1 MKPTGPHGVMA
12 EFNTADEL
20 VAAGRRAYAEGFR
33 KMDAYSPF
41 PIEALDEAIGIPHTI
56 LPWLVFFG
64 GLFGGMCGY
73 GLEYWVSAVNYPV
86 NIGGKPFHSWPNFI
100 PVWFETTVLG
110 ASLTAVIGMLGL
122 NGLPEPYHPVFN
134 IENFV
139 DHGQKDKFYL
149 VVESTDPKFKA
160 DDVKR
165 FMGGL
170 TGATNVWEVPN

>member
-1 MKPTGPHGVMA
+1 VKPVGLHGVMA
-12 EFNTADEL
+12 EFDTADAL
-20 VAAGRRAYAEGFR
+20 VSAGRRAYAEGYR

-64 GLFGGMCGY
+64 GLFGGMAGY

-86 NIGGKPFHSWPNFI
+86 IIGGKPFHSWPNFI

-122 NGLPEPYHPVFN
+122 NGLPQPYHPVFN
-134 IENFV
+134 IENFRE
-139 DHGQKDKFYL
+139 HGQKDKFYL
-149 VVESTDPKFKA
+149 VVESTDP
-160 DDVKR
+160 R
-165 FMGGL
+165 FNVQQIKSFFGGL
-170 TGATNVWEVPN
+170 NATNVWEVPN

>member
-1 MKPTGPHGVMA
+1 MA
-12 EFNTADEL
+12 EFESADAL
-20 VAAGRRAYAEGFR
+20 VSAARRAYAEGYR

-64 GLFGGMCGY
+64 GLFGGAAGY
-73 GLEYWVSAVNYPV
+73 GLEYWVSAVNYPLI
-86 NIGGKPFHSWPNFI
+86 IGGKPFHSWPNFI

-110 ASLTAVIGMLGL
+110 AALTAVIGMLGL
-122 NGLPEPYHPVFN
+122 NGLPQPYHPVFN
-134 IENFV
+134 IEAFR

-149 VVESTDPKFKA
+149 VVESSDPKFRT
-160 DDVKR
+160 DELKR

-170 TGATNVWEVPN
+170 PGATNVWEVPN